1 MWVFFTATWLFTSD
15 IISYTT
21 LMASCT
27 LSQVMSSTRIVAY
40 WDCQNGNMFRWLL
53 LLLLLYFFSIFRQ
66 KQYVILQNKCT
77 KQKKAKM
84 KWNKL
89 FKLKKFLSKA

>member
-1 MWVFFTATWLFTSD
+1 MSIFTATLAITS
-15 IISYTT
+15 IIESYST

-53 LLLLLYFFSIFRQ
+53 LLLLLYFFSILRQ
-66 KQYVILQNKCT
+66 KQYVILQNKIHYYKT
-77 KQKKAKM
+77 KKTNLI
-84 KWNKL
+84 WNEISYL
-89 FKLKKFLSKA
+89 N